1 MDTIPHVDHVLA
13 IAKAAELGGAVGLRV
28 EGVAT
33 VAAVRKQTTL
43 PIVGFVMGAYADEA
57 EMITPELS
65 DIEALFAAG
74 ANIVAIDATR
84 RRRPSGLE
92 SFQFFEEARKHFAQP
107 LWADVSLFREGV
119 HAAELGADVIATTL
133 AGYTPSTVTKDYRTP
148 DFTMIH
154 ELSHSLVIP
163 VIAEGRIWT
172 PEDALHA
179 LDVGAHA
186 VVVGSAITRPRVI
199 TTTYTEAI
207 KRHLAGKG

>member
-1 MDTIPHVDHVLA
+1 
-13 IAKAAELGGAVGLRV
+13 
-28 EGVAT
+28 
-33 VAAVRKQTTL
+33 
-43 PIVGFVMGAYADEA
+43 
-57 EMITPELS
+57 
-65 DIEALFAAG
+65 
-74 ANIVAIDATR
+74 
-84 RRRPSGLE
+84 
-92 SFQFFEEARKHFAQP
+92 
-107 LWADVSLFREGV
+107 V